1 MALGLQERYAQQL
14 RQLLPPGAAFRW
26 PQGGVGDSLLL
37 ALAAELVRVHEAG
50 AGMMDAALSEHTIAS
65 SDIGDNSLEALL
77 ASWGY
82 RGRIEEHVFKP
93 LRAGFRAGA
102 RCYAPEWIFVIVCY
116 LAPGQDVGALDELFQ
131 DVKQSHVRIM
141 IIEE

>member
-1 MALGLQERYAQQL
+1 MALALQERYAQQL

-26 PQGGVGDSLLL
+26 PEGGVGDSLLL
-37 ALAAELVRVHEAG
+37 AMAAELVRVHEAG
-50 AGMMDAALSEHTIAS
+50 SEMVDAALADHTIVPADM
-65 SDIGDNSLEALL
+65 SDESLEAML
-77 ASWGY
+77 ATWGY

-102 RCYAPEWIFVIVCY
+102 RCYYAEWLLVIACY
-116 LAPGQDVGALDELFQ
+116 LEAGQDVATLETLFDEI
-131 DVKQSHVRIM
+131 KQSHVRIL